1 MRAAAK
7 GRSGRRLCWTFGLAA
22 WLLAAHAWAQAED
35 DPALAAALAQ
45 CPAAAGFVRLHGK
58 PSAAGA
64 KPETADVPPAE
75 PELRERLLEM
85 ARIDQQ
91 ARSGD
96 WSPAMIRKMAE
107 ADAAHL
113 PQIKRIVADHGGLP
127 GVARVGGDGLAAAWL
142 LVQHADADPA
152 FQAGVLAKMG
162 PLVERGEVTAREYA
176 LLTDRVLAGQ
186 GKPQR
191 YGSQLVAVDGKWT
204 PRPMEAPEQVD
215 QRRAAIG
222 EMPLADYVCV
232 ATALFPPPAA
242 AGPD

>member
-1 MRAAAK
+1 MLR
-7 GRSGRRLCWTFGLAA
+7 WIFGVVAL
-22 WLLAAHAWAQAED
+22 LLAANAWAQAED
-35 DPALAAALAQ
+35 DPELAAALAK
-45 CPAAAGFVRLHGK
+45 CPGAAEFVRIHGK
-58 PSAAGA
+58 PSAARV
-64 KPETADVPPAE
+64 KPEAGDAPPSE

-85 ARIDQQ
+85 ERIDQQ

-96 WSPAMIRKMAE
+96 WSPAMIQKMAE

-127 GVARVGGDGLAAAWL
+127 GMAQVGGDGLAAAWL

-152 FQAGVLAKMG
+152 FQAEVLAKMA

-191 YGSQLVAVDGKWT
+191 YGSQLVATDGKWT
-204 PRPMEAPEQVD
+204 PKPMEAPEQVD
-215 QRRAAIG
+215 RRRTAIG

-232 ATALFPPPAA
+232 ATAVFPPP
-242 AGPD
+242 PDAD